1 VTEPVLQKN
10 SPKPLYVQLEEL
22 LRAEIVGGT
31 YGINGMIPSEL
42 ELSRR
47 FSISRMTARAVVT
60 QLVNEGLLH
69 RVQGKGTF
77 VVEPKIEARSLA
89 YQGIREQLEA
99 MGYSTTTELLEFQAI
114 SADSGLAKILGVPLG
129 EPLHFAKRLRSVGDM
144 PISLHLS
151 YIPQA
156 LAPTLL
162 PQRLETEQLC
172 VVLAED
178 FSLSSA
184 NVVETLESVLA
195 TSSEAKLLG
204 VERRFPLLLLSDSYR
219 SANGRVFEHT
229 KVLFRGDKVKLHFEY
244 GARH

>member
-1 VTEPVLQKN
+1 MTDPVLQKN

-22 LRAEIVGGT
+22 LRAEIVGGA
-31 YGINGMIPSEL
+31 YGLNGMIPSEL

-99 MGYSTTTELLEFQAI
+99 MGYSTTTELLEFKDVP
-114 SADSGLAKILGVPLG
+114 ADSRLAKILGVPLG
-129 EPLHFAKRLRSVGDM
+129 EPLHFVKRLRSVDDV

-151 YIPQA
+151 
-156 LAPTLL
+156 
-162 PQRLETEQLC
+162 
-172 VVLAED
+172 
-178 FSLSSA
+178 
-184 NVVETLESVLA
+184 
-195 TSSEAKLLG
+195 
-204 VERRFPLLLLSDSYR
+204 
-219 SANGRVFEHT
+219 
-229 KVLFRGDKVKLHFEY
+229 
-244 GARH
+244 